1 MESTQYHQPPNNTHF
16 MDCLDK
22 SVEFQRTVAG
32 DRKKFINNNNTAK

>member
-1 MESTQYHQPPNNTHF
+1 